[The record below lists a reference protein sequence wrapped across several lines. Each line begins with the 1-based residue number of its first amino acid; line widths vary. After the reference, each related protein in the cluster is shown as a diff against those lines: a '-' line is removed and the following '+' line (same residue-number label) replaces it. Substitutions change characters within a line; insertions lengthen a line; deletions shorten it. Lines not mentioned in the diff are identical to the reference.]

1 MLIREELVIRRSPVI
16 NIVLFVI
23 TMISTTAVGGLYAND
38 TFESWPSFLFNGL
51 VFSVPLMSI
60 LSLHEMG
67 HYMAGRRRGLN
78 VTLPYFIPSI
88 PPLGTFGAFIKV
100 RSLIPNRKILME
112 VGAWGP
118 LSGAV
123 VAIPMLFLGLW
134 LSEAYPHNSVPE
146 TGISFGTSLI
156 LEIGCL
162 IRFGDF
168 SFNNMVILHPT
179 AMAAWFGL
187 FVTAMNLLP
196 IGQLDGGHVIYSL
209 FGSRASKLISMAIFA
224 TLIPLGI
231 FVWHGWLVFGALTL
245 LLGLKHPPPLDEFT
259 PLDKSGRLTG
269 YAAIALF
276 ILTFVPAPI
285 SVAGF

>member
-1 MLIREELVIRRSPVI
+1 M
-16 NIVLFVI
+16 
-23 TMISTTAVGGLYAND
+23 TTTTVVGGLYAND
-38 TFESWPSFLFNGL
+38 TFESWPIFLLRGL
-51 VFSVPLMSI
+51 VFSVPLMTI
-60 LSLHEMG
+60 LFVHEMG

-100 RSLIPNRKILME
+100 RSLIPNKKILME
-112 VGAWGP
+112 LGAWGP
-118 LSGAV
+118 LSGAI
-123 VAIPMLFLGLW
+123 VAIPLLLIGLW
-134 LSEAYPHNSVPE
+134 MSEARLQPE
-146 TGISFGTSLI
+146 DPASGISLGTSLI

-168 SFNNMVILHPT
+168 SFNKMIVLHPT

-196 IGQLDGGHVIYSL
+196 MGQLDGGHVIYSL
-209 FGSRASKLISMAIFA
+209 FGYRVSRIVSMAVFV

-231 FVWHGWLVFGALTL
+231 FVWPGWIVFGALTL

-259 PLDKSGRLTG
+259 PLDRSARLTG

-276 ILTFVPAPI
+276 LLTFVPAPI
-285 SVAGF
+285 SVAN

>member
-1 MLIREELVIRRSPVI
+1 
-16 NIVLFVI
+16 
-23 TMISTTAVGGLYAND
+23 
-38 TFESWPSFLFNGL
+38 
-51 VFSVPLMSI
+51 
-60 LSLHEMG
+60 
-67 HYMAGRRRGLN
+67 
-78 VTLPYFIPSI
+78 
-88 PPLGTFGAFIKV
+88 
-100 RSLIPNRKILME
+100 ME

-134 LSEAYPHNSVPE
+134 MSEAYPQPE
-146 TGISFGTSLI
+146 TQTTGIALGTSLI

-162 IRFGDF
+162 IRFGEF
-168 SFNNMVILHPT
+168 SFNNMIILHPT

-209 FGSRASKLISMAIFA
+209 FGHRVSRIVSMAVFV

-231 FVWHGWLVFGALTL
+231 FIWPGWIVFGALTL

-259 PLDKSGRLTG
+259 PLDRSARLTG

-285 SVAGF
+285 SVTN